1 MHRRAALFSLSLLWL
16 AASASA
22 ASETSGPAGEMRELF
37 RLSGLETQLGAL
49 DELVAASLT
58 PNLERVPAAQ
68 KDVVR
73 HAALEAFSGPVLQ
86 ERVAARLAKVHQ
98 PEHAAAALRWLRS
111 PLGRRITL
119 LETQTST
126 AEGMRALEQ
135 YALQL
140 KTEMPPSS
148 RVGLAQELDRAVGAT
163 DFAVELSLACARAA
177 MSAIGG
183 ALPAERRLDP
193 DKIEKAIDSQR
204 QLLHEQLG
212 QISLVSTLYTYR
224 SLTDVE
230 LEHYL
235 AFVRGDAGRWYHGVV
250 KKVLLEVLSDQAGR
264 MGATVATALRAAPA
278 PIPAQRRD

>member
-1 MHRRAALFSLSLLWL
+1 VRLDVGQAAVDIAEAAADVANRAAGGG
-16 AASASA
+16 APPGAH
-22 ASETSGPAGEMRELF
+22 
-37 RLSGLETQLGAL
+37 RL
-49 DELVAASLT
+49 
-58 PNLERVPAAQ
+58 PR
-68 KDVVR
+68 
-73 HAALEAFSGPVLQ
+73 
-86 ERVAARLAKVHQ
+86 
-98 PEHAAAALRWLRS
+98 
-111 PLGRRITL
+111 
-119 LETQTST
+119 
-126 AEGMRALEQ
+126 
-135 YALQL
+135 
-140 KTEMPPSS
+140 PP
-148 RVGLAQELDRAVGAT
+148 RGQGLDRAAGAT

-212 QISLVSTLYTYR
+212 HISLVSTLYTYR

-235 AFVRGDAGRWYHGVV
+235 AFVRGDAGRWYHGTV
-250 KKVLLEVLSDQAGR
+250 KKVLLEVLSDQASR